1 MIGVNA
7 HKDHKDPE
15 IPLLQMDPEGYQ
27 SQVRRIQQLKSD
39 REAGRGGQALD
50 RLRIACQGTENT
62 MPYILEAVHAY
73 ATLGEIIDVMKDV
86 FGVYREENWI

>member
-7 HKDHKDPE
+7 YKDQKEPA
-15 IPLLQMDPEGYQ
+15 IPLLKMDPEGYKNQ
-27 SQVRRIQQLKSD
+27 ADRLEKLKKGRD
-39 REAGRGGQALD
+39 AGRVGQSLD

-73 ATLGEIIDVMKDV
+73 ATLGDITGVMKEV